1 MAYFVVAE
9 IDEIRPGQRKLVK
22 VNGRD
27 IVVFNVDGNFY
38 ALHNRCPHQ
47 GASLCDGLLTVAVT
61 SREPGIYDFDATRHV
76 IRCPWHAWEFDIRT
90 GRSWCEP
97 NRFRVRSFKTEVE
110 SGEKLLD
117 GRLAVQSY
125 PVKTDDTYILID
137 V

>member
-1 MAYFVVAE
+1 MAYFVAAQ
-9 IDEIRPGQRKLVK
+9 IDEIGPGQRKLVK

-27 IVVFNVDGNFY
+27 IVVFNVDGSFY
-38 ALHNRCPHQ
+38 ALNNRCPHQ

-61 SREPGIYDFDATRHV
+61 SREPGSYDFDAARQV

-90 GRSWCEP
+90 GRSFCEP

-110 SGEKLLD
+110 SGAKLLD
-117 GRLAVQSY
+117 GRLAVESY
-125 PVKTDDTYILID
+125 PVRTDDTYILID

>member
-1 MAYFVVAE
+1 MAYFVAAE
-9 IDEIRPGQRKLVK
+9 IDEIRPGQRKLVQ

-27 IVVFNVDGNFY
+27 IVIFNVSGSFY

-47 GASLCDGLLTVAVT
+47 GASLCDGLLTIAVT
-61 SREPGIYDFDATRHV
+61 SKEPGIYDFDETRNV

-97 NRFRVRSFKTEVE
+97 NRFRVRSYKTEVE
-110 SGEKLLD
+110 SGEKLLE

-125 PVKTDDTYILID
+125 PVRTDDTYILID